1 MIYATQIEIPNR
13 AVWGNVHSKEVLLPA
28 KIRRINGYFA
38 NVVLGDNTR
47 LLRCKES
54 KMGRDGSGQL
64 SYVTSKY
71 RPDSSGKYIYDAD
84 APDDTPG
91 LFVINELEV
100 IEQLSAKPMSAQVA
114 NYSLS
119 INNTNIVV
127 DCSPLLVVN
136 VLNRQGIGANIIR
149 LPKPVMVDSGSF
161 LRLVID
167 ETMKTP
173 LVDALAWDNMSA
185 ADKEAYYGAGYA
197 TITPTNNYTANIYLD
212 YD

>member
-1 MIYATQIEIPNR
+1 MIYATQIEVPNR
-13 AVWGNVHSKEVLLPA
+13 AVWGEVHSKELLLPA
-28 KIRRINGYFA
+28 KIRQINGYFA

-54 KMGRDGSGQL
+54 KMGRDASGNLQYDEVTYTVGS
-64 SYVTSKY
+64 
-71 RPDSSGKYIYDAD
+71 
-84 APDDTPG
+84 DTIT
-91 LFVINELEV
+91 VEELRV
-100 IEQLSAKPMSAQVA
+100 VEQLSAKPISAQVA

-136 VLNRQGIGANIIR
+136 VLNRQGIGANLIK
-149 LPKPVMVDSGSF
+149 LPKPVKVDSGSF

-173 LVDALAWDNMSA
+173 LVDAAAWSNMSA
-185 ADKEAYYGAGYA
+185 ADKEAYYGANYNS
-197 TITPTNNYTANIYLD
+197 ITPTNNYIANIYLD

>member
-13 AVWGNVHSKEVLLPA
+13 TVWGDVHSKEVLLPA

-54 KMGRDGSGQL
+54 KMGRDANGNLQYDEVNYNVVGSE
-64 SYVTSKY
+64 T
-71 RPDSSGKYIYDAD
+71 I
-84 APDDTPG
+84 T
-91 LFVINELEV
+91 INELQV
-100 IEQLSAKPMSAQVA
+100 VEQLSAKPQSAQVA
-114 NYSLS
+114 DYSLS

-136 VLNRQGIGANIIR
+136 VLNRQGIGANLIH
-149 LPKPVMVDSGSF
+149 LPQPVMVESGSF
-161 LRLVID
+161 LRLVIA

-197 TITPTNNYTANIYLD
+197 SITPTNNYTANIYLD

>member
-13 AVWGNVHSKEVLLPA
+13 AVWGDVHSKEVLLPA

-54 KMGRDGSGQL
+54 KMGRDASGNLQYNEVTYNVGSE
-64 SYVTSKY
+64 T
-71 RPDSSGKYIYDAD
+71 I
-84 APDDTPG
+84 T
-91 LFVINELEV
+91 INELQV
-100 IEQLSAKPMSAQVA
+100 VEQLSAKPMSAQVA

-136 VLNRQGIGANIIR
+136 VLNRQGIGANLIR

-197 TITPTNNYTANIYLD
+197 SITPSNSYTANIYLD

>member
-13 AVWGNVHSKEVLLPA
+13 AIWGGVHSKELLIPA

-54 KMGRDGSGQL
+54 KMGRDAQGNLQYRSVDYTVGS
-64 SYVTSKY
+64 
-71 RPDSSGKYIYDAD
+71 
-84 APDDTPG
+84 DTIT
-91 LFVINELEV
+91 VNELVVE
-100 IEQLSAKPMSAQVA
+100 EQLAAQPISAQVA

-119 INNTNIVV
+119 LNNTNIVV

-136 VLNRQGIGANIIR
+136 VLNRQGIGANLIR

-197 TITPTNNYTANIYLD
+197 SITPTNNYTANIYLD

>member
-54 KMGRDGSGQL
+54 KMGRDASGNLQYNEVTYNVGSE
-64 SYVTSKY
+64 T
-71 RPDSSGKYIYDAD
+71 I
-84 APDDTPG
+84 T
-91 LFVINELEV
+91 INELQV

-136 VLNRQGIGANIIR
+136 VLNRQGIGANLIR

-197 TITPTNNYTANIYLD
+197 NITPTNNYTANIYLD

>member
-13 AVWGNVHSKEVLLPA
+13 AIWGGVHSKELLIPA

-54 KMGRDGSGQL
+54 KMGRDAQGQL
-64 SYVTSKY
+64 AYRESKY
-71 RPDSSGKYIYDAD
+71 RPDGSGNYIYDPEAS
-84 APDDTPG
+84 DDTPG
-91 LFVINELEV
+91 LLKINELVVE
-100 IEQLSAKPMSAQVA
+100 EQLAQQPISAQVA

-119 INNTNIVV
+119 LNNTNIVV

-136 VLNRQGIGANIIR
+136 VLNRQGIGANLIR

>member
-1 MIYATQIEIPNR
+1 MIYATQIEVPNR
-13 AVWGNVHSKEVLLPA
+13 AVWGDVHSKELLLPA
-28 KIRRINGYFA
+28 KIRQINGYFA
-38 NVVLGDNTR
+38 NVVLGDLTR

-54 KMGRDGSGQL
+54 KMGRDASGNLQYDEVTYTVGS
-64 SYVTSKY
+64 
-71 RPDSSGKYIYDAD
+71 
-84 APDDTPG
+84 DTIT
-91 LFVINELEV
+91 VEELRV
-100 IEQLSAKPMSAQVA
+100 VEQLSAKPISAQVA
-114 NYSLS
+114 NYSMS

-136 VLNRQGIGANIIR
+136 VLNRQGIGANLIR

-173 LVDALAWDNMSA
+173 LVDAAAWSNMSA
-185 ADKEAYYGAGYA
+185 ADKEAYYGAGYSS
-197 TITPTNNYTANIYLD
+197 ITPTNNYIANIYLD

>member
-13 AVWGNVHSKEVLLPA
+13 AIWGGVHSKELLIPA

-54 KMGRDGSGQL
+54 KMGRDAQGNLQYQQVTYTVGS
-64 SYVTSKY
+64 
-71 RPDSSGKYIYDAD
+71 
-84 APDDTPG
+84 DTIT
-91 LFVINELEV
+91 VNELVVE
-100 IEQLSAKPMSAQVA
+100 EQLAQQPISAQVA

-119 INNTNIVV
+119 LNNTNIVV

-197 TITPTNNYTANIYLD
+197 SITPTNNYTANIYLD